1 MSRLPQEI
9 IVDILTYLPAKS
21 LIRFKCVCR
30 SWRSLISD
38 PQFAKLHLKRAY
50 EDENMNRQ
58 RLLVATDPLYSVDFE
73 AASDGDNGNTL
84 VKLPYPNAESHNDS
98 FAVGLFL
105 GSCDGILC
113 ILNEVDN
120 VVLWNPSTRESKKL
134 PGPSSSLHKDFSTGL
149 GYDSST
155 DDYKMVIASSATAT
169 GSDQIMVEVFTLKT
183 NTWRTVQGSLSGITL
198 GGRYEGVF
206 WNGALLWLG
215 KQEGG
220 AAHDLDVIV
229 PFDIEEEKFMEA
241 VPLPNHF
248 YTAFLSISGNCLC
261 VLGQLKPSGSCFE
274 AWLASEY
281 GVETSWK
288 RLFAFPVDKLYLDC
302 YSTEMWLTKKGEV
315 LVDNHGCPGKLTLY
329 HPVEDARKLLKV
341 ENDGDP
347 FYHSAIY
354 TESLVSLC

>member
-73 AASDGDNGNTL
+73 AASDGDDGNTL
-84 VKLPYPNAESHNDS
+84 VKIPYPNAESHNDS

-105 GSCDGILC
+105 GSCDGIVC
-113 ILNEVDN
+113 ILDEVDN

-134 PGPSSSLHKDFSTGL
+134 PGPSSFLNKDFSTGL

-288 RLFAFPVDKLYLDC
+288 RLFAVPVDKLYLDC

-315 LVDNHGCPGKLTLY
+315 LVDNRGCPGKLTLY

-347 FYHSAIY
+347 FYDSAIY

>member
-1 MSRLPQEI
+1 MSKLPQEI
-9 IVDILTYLPAKS
+9 IVDILTCLPAKS

-38 PQFAKLHLKRAY
+38 PQFAKLHLKRAH
-50 EDENMNRQ
+50 EDENINHQ
-58 RLLVATDPLYSVDFE
+58 RLLIAADPLYSVDFE

-105 GSCDGILC
+105 GSCDGIVC
-113 ILNEVDN
+113 ILNEVDS

-134 PGPSSSLHKDFSTGL
+134 SGPSSSLHKDFWTGL

-155 DDYKMVIASSATAT
+155 DDYKMVIASSATAST
-169 GSDQIMVEVFTLKT
+169 RSDQIMVEVFTLKT
-183 NTWRTVQGSLSGITL
+183 NTWRTVQGSLPGITL
-198 GGRYEGVF
+198 GSYYGEF

-215 KQEGG
+215 KQESD
-220 AAHDLDVIV
+220 AAHHLDVIV
-229 PFDIEEEKFMEA
+229 PFDIEKEKFMEA
-241 VPLPNHF
+241 LPLPNHF
-248 YTAFLSISGNCLC
+248 YTAVLSISGNCLC
-261 VLGQLKPSGSCFE
+261 VFGTLQPSGSYFE

-281 GVETSWK
+281 GVKTSWR
-288 RLFAFPVDKLYLDC
+288 RLFAVPVDKLCLDC
-302 YSTEMWLTKKGEV
+302 YSSEMWLTKKGEV
-315 LVDNHGCPGKLTLY
+315 LLDNHGSPGILTLY
-329 HPVEDARKLLKV
+329 HPVEDAKKLIKV

-347 FYHSAIY
+347 FYESAIY

>member
-38 PQFAKLHLKRAY
+38 PQFSKLHLKRAY
-50 EDENMNRQ
+50 EDESMNRQ

-73 AASDGDNGNTL
+73 AASDGDNGNAL
-84 VKLPYPNAESHNDS
+84 VKLPYPNAESHKDS

-105 GSCDGILC
+105 GSCDGIVC
-113 ILNEVDN
+113 ILDEVDN

-134 PGPSSSLHKDFSTGL
+134 PGPSSFLNKDFSTGL

-261 VLGQLKPSGSCFE
+261 FRPTK
-274 AWLASEY
+274 
-281 GVETSWK
+281 TIWK
-288 RLFAFPVDKLYLDC
+288 LF
-302 YSTEMWLTKKGEV
+302 
-315 LVDNHGCPGKLTLY
+315 
-329 HPVEDARKLLKV
+329 
-341 ENDGDP
+341 
-347 FYHSAIY
+347 
-354 TESLVSLC
+354 

>member
-21 LIRFKCVCR
+21 LIRFK
-30 SWRSLISD
+30 
-38 PQFAKLHLKRAY
+38 
-50 EDENMNRQ
+50 
-58 RLLVATDPLYSVDFE
+58 LLVATDPLYYVDFE

-105 GSCDGILC
+105 GSCDGIVC

-134 PGPSSSLHKDFSTGL
+134 SGPSSSLYKDFSTGL
-149 GYDSST
+149 GYDSSA
-155 DDYKMVIASSATAT
+155 DDYKIVITSSATAT
-169 GSDQIMVEVFTLKT
+169 GSDQIMVE
-183 NTWRTVQGSLSGITL
+183 
-198 GGRYEGVF
+198 
-206 WNGALLWLG
+206 LWLG

-248 YTAFLSISGNCLC
+248 YTAFLSILGNCLC
-261 VLGQLKPSGSCFE
+261 VFGKLKPSGSCFE

-281 GVETSWK
+281 NVETSWK
-288 RLFAFPVDKLYLDC
+288 RLFVVPVDKLYPDC

-329 HPVEDARKLLKV
+329 HPVEDARRTKKH
-341 ENDGDP
+341 P
-347 FYHSAIY
+347 
-354 TESLVSLC
+354 